1 MSTSSIVIVGATSG
15 IAQGVARLYA
25 ARGWKIFLVA
35 RNGGALE
42 AMASDLVARGAPQTS
57 TIVADLRDVSRH
69 DEIVL
74 GAKQF
79 CGTIGVVLIAHGIL
93 RNQEEIDNDPD
104 QMLDVFNVNATSSI
118 SLLQRFG
125 IALEGQSTGTLAIIS
140 SVAGD
145 RGRRSLYT
153 YGATKAA
160 VSHVVA
166 GMRGRYQ
173 PLGINVLDI
182 KPGPVDTPMMAG
194 RTQALVASV
203 DVVAQD
209 IVRAIDTRKGVLY
222 TPWFWRYI
230 MRIVKMIPEPIFL
243 KIRF

>member
-1 MSTSSIVIVGATSG
+1 MSTSSIVIIGATSG

-25 ARGWKIFLVA
+25 GKGWNIFLVA
-35 RNGGALE
+35 RNTGALA
-42 AMASDLVARGAPQTS
+42 AMASDLVARGASQTS
-57 TIVADLRDVSRH
+57 TEVADLRDVSRH
-69 DEIVL
+69 DEIVQR
-74 GAKQF
+74 AKQF
-79 CGTIGVVLIAHGIL
+79 CGVIDVVLIAHGVL
-93 RNQEEIDNDPD
+93 RNQEEIDNDPE

-125 IALEGQSTGTLAIIS
+125 MILEAQRSGTLAIIS

-153 YGATKAA
+153 YGASKAA

-166 GMRGRYQ
+166 GMRGRYK

-194 RTQALVASV
+194 RTQTLVASV
-203 DVVAQD
+203 DVVARD
-209 IVRAIDTRKGVLY
+209 IVRSIDKRHGVLY
-222 TPWFWRYI
+222 TPWFWRII
-230 MRIVKMIPEPIFL
+230 MRIVRLIPEPIFL
-243 KIRF
+243 KIKF